1 MDLKEIKNFFDEV
14 DKIPQEKKDGITKF
28 LFGVSLLSSD
38 PNKLSDLLFAEKD
51 FDELYKEFIDSV
63 EKDENLVEKD
73 KILKRVADEKELIEK
88 IHNYYKLKIDVGKTL
103 EPMGLFG
110 TIMKSNSGVGGMG
123 FFLLMS
129 FLAANR
135 SNVPPESLAMNISAL

>member
-1 MDLKEIKNFFDEV
+1 MDLKEIKEFFDEV
-14 DKIPQEKKDGITKF
+14 DKIPQEKKEEITKF

-51 FDELYKEFIDSV
+51 FDELYQAFIDSV

-73 KILKRVADEKELIEK
+73 RILKRVADEKGLIEK
-88 IHNYYKLKIDVGKTL
+88 LHNYYKLKTEVGKTL
-103 EPMGLFG
+103 EPMGLLG
-110 TIMKSNSGVGGMG
+110 SIMQSNGATGNMG

-129 FLAANR
+129 FLAASR
-135 SNVPPESLAMNISAL
+135 SNISPYSSAINTSAL

>member
-1 MDLKEIKNFFDEV
+1 MDLKEIKEFFDEV

-28 LFGVSLLSSD
+28 LFGVSLLSSN

-51 FDELYKEFIDSV
+51 FDELYQEFIDSV
-63 EKDENLVEKD
+63 EQDENLVEKD
-73 KILKRVADEKELIEK
+73 RILKRVADEKELIEK
-88 IHNYYKLKIDVGKTL
+88 IHDYYKLKAEVGKTL

-110 TIMKSNSGVGGMG
+110 SIMQSNGGIGSMG

-129 FLAANR
+129 FLAISRDNIK
-135 SNVPPESLAMNISAL
+135 PESLAMNTSAL

>member
-1 MDLKEIKNFFDEV
+1 MDLKEIKEFFDEV

-51 FDELYKEFIDSV
+51 FNELYQEFIDSV

-88 IHNYYKLKIDVGKTL
+88 IHDYYELKAEVGKTL

-110 TIMKSNSGVGGMG
+110 SIMQSNGGIGSMG

-129 FLAANR
+129 FLAISRDNIK
-135 SNVPPESLAMNISAL
+135 PESLAINTSAL